1 MGISCTHWGALASGD
16 NCRQTNSR
24 TFDGVMPAP
33 IQAFEERVLRES
45 FRTNLSDWE
54 AHPRYHAYHL
64 VNVLRGHTTLTLG
77 AVWVEYAKRPA
88 PTLTARSR
96 PIVGGERSTAAG
108 PVTIGRWGP
117 WIPLYGGPVR
127 HYVDQRN
134 YALINVTEG
143 GHVLHPGYIMRWIER
158 AGGSILS
165 HTVGR
170 GVGRMAR
177 TNENMGTEIFDDL
190 DEDVAAALPRR

>member
-96 PIVGGERSTAAG
+96 PIVG
-108 PVTIGRWGP
+108 
-117 WIPLYGGPVR
+117 
-127 HYVDQRN
+127 
-134 YALINVTEG
+134 
-143 GHVLHPGYIMRWIER
+143 
-158 AGGSILS
+158 
-165 HTVGR
+165 
-170 GVGRMAR
+170 
-177 TNENMGTEIFDDL
+177 
-190 DEDVAAALPRR
+190 